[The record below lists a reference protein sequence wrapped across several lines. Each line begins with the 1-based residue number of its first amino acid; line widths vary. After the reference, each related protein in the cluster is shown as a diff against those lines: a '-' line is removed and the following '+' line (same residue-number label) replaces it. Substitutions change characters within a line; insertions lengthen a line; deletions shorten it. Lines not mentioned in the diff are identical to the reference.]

1 MKNNT
6 DALRKKD
13 GYAVRAIHPRP
24 EEPVAKG
31 SSSGFLLRIG
41 LIYINKIMLLKV

>member
-13 GYAVRAIHPRP
+13 GYAVRAIHPHP
-24 EEPVAKG
+24 EEAVAKG
-31 SSSGFLLRIG
+31 QRTHFYPGIKFL
-41 LIYINKIMLLKV
+41 